1 MQWPAIRNPIV
12 VVASHNK
19 SHQNPIKSKH
29 LIQISC
35 NPFKCLF
42 SLFLFHGH
50 TTLFLT
56 TMKRPSTPFNALQ
69 RPSTPFNAFQQAS
82 AAAECR
88 SCSSWT
94 SRQKK
99 TAWYCSLTY
108 FYGGLIAGKIHKRI
122 EGFFIG
128 HRLWSCEL
136 GKSTVLIVQLA
147 MVHRLRTVTRAGF
160 NQQILEYYNGYIY
173 IYMTICVGVF
183 KWFF

>member
-56 TMKRPSTPFNALQ
+56 TMKRPSTPFNA
-69 RPSTPFNAFQQAS
+69 FQQAS

-99 TAWYCSLTY
+99 GMILLPHL
-108 FYGGLIAGKIHKRI
+108 FLRRFIAGKIHKRI

-173 IYMTICVGVF
+173 IYDDMCGCFQVIFLNLCKLHMIF
-183 KWFF
+183 L